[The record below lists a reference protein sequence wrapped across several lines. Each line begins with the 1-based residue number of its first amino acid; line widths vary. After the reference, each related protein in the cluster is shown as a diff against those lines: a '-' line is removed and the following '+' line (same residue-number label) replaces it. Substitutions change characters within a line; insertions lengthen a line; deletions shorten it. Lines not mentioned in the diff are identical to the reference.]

1 MNGMGART
9 AIVTI
14 LGSGTSTGVPI
25 VGCSCPVCSSSDPRD
40 ARLRCGVHVRCE
52 GFGLQID
59 VSPDFRQ
66 QALTRRIARV
76 DAVVLTHCHAD
87 HVLGLDDLRRF
98 NTLQGAPIP
107 VYARRSTM
115 RGVRR
120 IFGYVFASPSDPRR
134 RGLYL
139 PRLVPHEIGSRPVA
153 VGPFLVRT
161 IAVPHGPSRSCAVEV
176 SLDGRR
182 LVVASDCSRVT
193 PALAAMLRGADA
205 ALLDGLRD
213 RPHVAHLTM
222 DAAAAALRASGA
234 RCARLMHLGHDV
246 LHAEAVRRYGPA
258 VLPAFDGEEIEL

>member
-1 MNGMGART
+1 MGARK
-9 AIVTI
+9 ARILV

-25 VGCSCPVCSSSDPRD
+25 IGCSCPVCASSDPRD
-40 ARLRCGVHVRCE
+40 ARLRCGLHVSCD

-66 QALTRRIARV
+66 QALSRGIARV
-76 DAVVLTHCHAD
+76 DAVLLTHCHAD

-120 IFGYVFASPSDPRR
+120 IFGYVFDGRPDPRR
-134 RGLYL
+134 SRLYL
-139 PRLVPHEIGSRPVA
+139 PRLVPHEIGSRPVPI
-153 VGPFLVRT
+153 GPFLVRT
-161 IAVPHGPSRSCAVEV
+161 IAIPHGPSRSCAVEI

-193 PALAAMLRGADA
+193 PPLAAMLRGAEVA
-205 ALLDGLRD
+205 MLDGLRD

-222 DAAAAALRASGA
+222 DDAAAALRASGSP
-234 RCARLMHLGHDV
+234 CARLLHLGHDV
-246 LHAEAVRRYGPA
+246 THAEAVRRYGPA
-258 VLPAFDGEEIEL
+258 VLPAYDGEEIGL